1 MIDWLIGW
9 LVGWLIHLLIDWF
22 IDWLINCVLIWLTVW
37 LIDWLIDRLI
47 DWLIAWLIEW
57 LIYWFHYDA
66 YPYTFWKLRNWLLT
80 AGSTYQT
87 WNPLF
92 KMTDFKDTLYN
103 MCSGFRLQCFLDSGD
118 KSLYIEFLVEFR
130 GIYYYI
136 SNSGFHSRCTGI
148 RGHILI
154 HSIKLVDSKDKLS

>member
-1 MIDWLIGW
+1 
-9 LVGWLIHLLIDWF
+9 
-22 IDWLINCVLIWLTVW
+22 
-37 LIDWLIDRLI
+37 
-47 DWLIAWLIEW
+47 
-57 LIYWFHYDA
+57 
-66 YPYTFWKLRNWLLT
+66 
-80 AGSTYQT
+80 
-87 WNPLF
+87 
-92 KMTDFKDTLYN
+92 MTDFKDTLYN

-154 HSIKLVDSKDKLS
+154 HSIKLVDSKDINTCQFSADEELSSKREYKIVGVKFEFNEIIIVSYHRTRLKHMQLNTKYSSRLRAIQNYDTYFNLSQ